1 MDYKALLK
9 KYIRHVFDHEGV
21 TFISSGT
28 MPTEFT
34 DAERTE
40 LEALEA
46 EVEDEALRDGTRD
59 GDGDRDR
66 DVDG

>member
-21 TFISSGT
+21 TFIYSAN
-28 MPTEFT
+28 MPSEFT
-34 DAERTE
+34 PAEQAE

-46 EVEDEALRDGTRD
+46 AVEEEALERGAEG
-59 GDGDRDR
+59 GDELT
-66 DVDG
+66 